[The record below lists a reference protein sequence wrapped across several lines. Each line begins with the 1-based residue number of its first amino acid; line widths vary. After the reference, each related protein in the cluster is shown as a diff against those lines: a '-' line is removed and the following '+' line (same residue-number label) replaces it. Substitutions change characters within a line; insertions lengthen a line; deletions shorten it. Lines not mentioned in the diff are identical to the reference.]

1 MLGAIKYNLANL
13 ANLSG
18 RDARQ
23 TFWYYV
29 LFLVIVQFAVSM
41 VFTIPMYVSMFTG
54 VFEAMSQGASEEE
67 ATRAMMVGMIGQIKM
82 QAIVGAVL
90 AVVSALLFVAAFVR
104 RLHDGGF
111 TGWIAAFPMATQAF
125 STVYSLSYL
134 DKLEEIMAG
143 NIAGVG
149 AAGGDPFAMQAEMG
163 LYGLVGYVGY
173 IVVIIFGTFGSEA
186 GPNKYG
192 DEPVRF

>member
-1 MLGAIKYNLANL
+1 MLGAIKYNLANV
-13 ANLSG
+13 ANFKG

-41 VFTIPMYVSMFTG
+41 VFTIPMYVSLFTG
-54 VFEAMSQGASEEE
+54 MFEAMSQGMSEEE
-67 ATRAMMVGMIGQIKM
+67 ATRSMMLGMIGQIKT
-82 QAIVGAVL
+82 QAIANAVIG
-90 AVVSALLFVAAFVR
+90 VITALLFVAAFVR

-111 TGWIAAFPMATQAF
+111 TGWIAAIPMATQAF
-125 STVYSLSYL
+125 STAYSLSYL
-134 DKLEEIMAG
+134 DKLEDMMAG
-143 NIAGVG
+143 NIAGMG

-173 IVVIIFGTFGSEA
+173 IVVIIFGVMGSEV
-186 GPNKYG
+186 GSNKYG
-192 DEPVRF
+192 EEPVRF